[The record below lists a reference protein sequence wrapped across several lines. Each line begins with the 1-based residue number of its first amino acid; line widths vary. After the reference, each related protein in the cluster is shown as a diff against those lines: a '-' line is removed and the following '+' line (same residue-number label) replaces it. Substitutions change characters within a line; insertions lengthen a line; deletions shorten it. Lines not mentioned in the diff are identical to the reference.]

1 MYGKLW
7 RYFLVAVTT
16 LVMFGG
22 TARADDLPV
31 INIGIANTSSDAG
44 FFIADAKGY
53 FQAEGLKVNLIPFAS
68 AAGMIAP
75 LASGQLQVGGGT
87 VSAGL
92 YNASLRDID
101 MKIVADKGSIEEGYD
116 YSTLLV
122 RKDLVDSGRYKSFAD
137 LKGMRIAVA
146 AKGSGSESALNEALK
161 KGGLKIS
168 DVNLIYLGFPEHFI
182 ALQNH
187 KIDASITNEPTV
199 TLAVKKDVAVRVSD
213 KAIYPGQQ
221 TAVVLYSQNFINNH
235 HDQAQKLMNAYVRAL
250 RYYNDAL
257 SNGKLAG
264 PTADDVISILT
275 KYTKIKDPAVYRA
288 ITPNAA
294 DPDGHVHMTALR
306 NDLAFFKQQG
316 FVHGD
321 IKVEDVVD
329 DSFANEAAKQLGP
342 YHPMN
347 RSNVAAN

>member
-1 MYGKLW
+1 MGRKLW
-7 RYFLVAVTT
+7 RYLALLATAWALCGVAH
-16 LVMFGG
+16 
-22 TARADDLPV
+22 ADDLPV
-31 INIGIANTSSDAG
+31 LNVGIANTSSDVG

-53 FQAEGLKVNLIPFAS
+53 FKDEGLKVNLIPFAS

-75 LASGQLQVGGGT
+75 LASGQLEIGGGT

-92 YNASLRDID
+92 YNASLRNID

-137 LKGMRIAVA
+137 LKGLKIAVA
-146 AKGSGSESALNEALK
+146 AKGAGSESALNEALK
-161 KGGLKIS
+161 KGGLTIK
-168 DVNLIYLGFPEHFI
+168 DVDLVYLGFPEHFV

-187 KIDASITNEPTV
+187 KIDASVTNEPTV
-199 TLAVKKDVAVRVSD
+199 TLAIKKGVAARASD

-221 TAVVLYSQNFINNH
+221 TAVVLYSQNFINDH
-235 HDQAQKLMNAYVRAL
+235 HDQAQKFMNAYVRAL

-257 SNGKLAG
+257 QDGKLAG

-275 KYTKIKDPAVYRA
+275 KYTKIKNAAVYRA

-294 DPDGHVHMTALR
+294 DPDGHVHMAALR
-306 NDLAFFKQQG
+306 NDLTFFKEQG

-329 DSFANEAAKQLGP
+329 DSFANEAAKRLGP
-342 YHPMN
+342 YKPMN
-347 RSNVAAN
+347 KTSVAAH

>member
-1 MYGKLW
+1 MLCGL
-7 RYFLVAVTT
+7 
-16 LVMFGG
+16 
-22 TARADDLPV
+22 ARADGLPV
-31 INIGIANTSSDAG
+31 LDVGIANTSSDVG

-53 FQAEGLKVNLIPFAS
+53 FKEAGLKVNLIPFGS

-75 LASGQLQVGGGT
+75 LASGQLEIGGGT

-92 YNASLRDID
+92 YNASLRNID
-101 MKIVADKGSIEEGYD
+101 MKIVADKGSITDGYD
-116 YSTLLV
+116 YSTLLI
-122 RKDLVDSGRYKSFAD
+122 RKDVVDSGRYKSFAD

-161 KGGLKIS
+161 KGGLTIG
-168 DVNLIYLGFPEHFI
+168 DVNLIYLGFPEHFV
-182 ALQNH
+182 ALENH

-199 TLAVKKDVAVRVSD
+199 TLAINKGVAVRASD

-221 TAVVLYSQNFINNH
+221 TAVVLYSQNFINDH
-235 HDQAQKLMNAYVRAL
+235 RDQAQKFMDAYVRAL

-257 SNGKLAG
+257 SDGKLAG

-275 KYTKIKDPAVYRA
+275 RYTKIKNPAVYRA

-294 DPDGHVHMTALR
+294 DPDGHVHMAGLR
-306 NDLAFFKQQG
+306 NDLTFFKQQG

-321 IKVEDVVD
+321 INVEDVVD
-329 DSFANEAAKQLGP
+329 DSFANEAAKRLGP
-342 YHPMN
+342 YHPLDKA
-347 RSNVAAN
+347 SVAAH